1 MHSKIKEIRMRL
13 GLSESQISSLLN
25 ISSYKY
31 RRFEDGTLTL
41 TVEVL
46 VLLSIM
52 YDISVDLLVFDKFS
66 LDMILKEASIKK
78 ILKLSEKERIEILES
93 NMCKYCTFKCSSVN
107 YRVVKNIL
115 ARLLDKFSKN
125 LYNLRS
131 VKSFEVTEISSLLN
145 VDIEYYQGL
154 ENGDMWP
161 TIFELIE
168 IVYAYSESINDMFEI
183 NNEATH

>member
-13 GLSESQISSLLN
+13 GLSEAQISSLLN

-31 RRFEDGTLTL
+31 RRYENGTLTL
-41 TVEVL
+41 SVEIL

-52 YDISVDLLVFDKFS
+52 YDISVDLLVFDRFS
-66 LDMILKEASIKK
+66 LDTIFKEASIKE
-78 ILKLSEKERIEILES
+78 ILKLSEKERIDILEY
-93 NMCKYCTFKCSSVN
+93 NICKFCTFKCSSVN

-115 ARLLDKFSKN
+115 AHLLDKFSKN
-125 LYNLRS
+125 LYNLRR
-131 VKSFEVTEISSLLN
+131 VKSFEVIEISSLLN

-161 TIFELIE
+161 TVFELIE
-168 IVYAYSESINDMFEI
+168 IVYAYSKSINEMFEI
-183 NNEATH
+183 K

>member
-13 GLSESQISSLLN
+13 GLSEAQVSSLLN

-31 RRFEDGTLTL
+31 RRYEDGSLTIS
-41 TVEVL
+41 VEVL

-52 YDISVDLLVFDKFS
+52 YGISIDLLVFDKFNVNV
-66 LDMILKEASIKK
+66 IFKEESI
-78 ILKLSEKERIEILES
+78 IKLLSVSEKERIVILES
-93 NMCKYCTFKCSSVN
+93 NMCKYCTFNCASIN

-115 ARLLDKFSKN
+115 ACLLDKFSKN

-131 VKSFEVTEISSLLN
+131 VKSFEVIEISSLLN
-145 VDIEYYQGL
+145 VDIEHYQGL

-161 TIFELIE
+161 TVFELRE
-168 IVYAYSESINDMFEI
+168 IFYVYSKSINDMFEI
-183 NNEATH
+183 K